1 MRIASRIGGSLK
13 KIRSV
18 EDLNT
23 NFQIFPDRDT
33 NSLELHLGQGFLLGV
48 SSK

>member
-1 MRIASRIGGSLK
+1 MTPFEMRIANHIVRSLK

-23 NFQIFPDRDT
+23 NFHIFPIGTQQLRAP
-33 NSLELHLGQGFLLGV
+33 LGTGLFD
-48 SSK
+48 